1 MRVLALVTDA
11 FGGYGGI
18 AQYNRDLLGAMSR
31 FAAAPSVDVLPR
43 YARDD
48 LGELP
53 ERVRQHPA
61 QRRRSRLS
69 FEAVRLASLT
79 RPEVVFCGHLHLSPL
94 AAWIARRHRCALVC
108 QTHGVEVW
116 PVPREMR
123 RRGIEA
129 ADAVLCVSRDTR
141 ARVRTWVDMPPERLR
156 VVPNTVGDEFT
167 PGDGRRTRERLGVGA
182 SQVILSVSRLDSSQ
196 RHKGQ
201 DRIIELMPRLAAEGH
216 DLVYLIAGE
225 GDDIPR
231 LRALADAAGVAARVR
246 FLGRVPQAELPDL
259 YRAADLFALPS
270 TGDGFGIVFL
280 EAMAC
285 GVPALGLDAGGA
297 ADAFA
302 DGAMGFLAREGNLDE
317 ALRGALKVRPSA
329 VDISAAVRAR
339 FGRDSFRGRLEAV
352 FAAVIRDRAT
362 AHGMARA

>member
-1 MRVLALVTDA
+1 MRVLAIVTDA

-18 AQYNRDLLGAMSR
+18 AQYNRDLLDAMSR
-31 FAAAPSVDVLPR
+31 FAAGPWIDVLPR
-43 YARDD
+43 YARDSV
-48 LGELP
+48 GPLP

-61 QRRRSRLS
+61 QMSRSLLS
-69 FEAVRLASLT
+69 LEAVRLAALS
-79 RPEVVFCGHLHLSPL
+79 RPDVVYCGHLHLSPL
-94 AAWIARRHRCALVC
+94 AAWIARRRRCALIC

-116 PVPREMR
+116 PTPSEIR
-123 RRGIEA
+123 RRSIEV

-156 VVPNTVGDEFT
+156 VVPNTVGEEFT
-167 PGDGRRTRERLGVGA
+167 PGDRTRARQRLGLGD
-182 SQVILSVSRLDSSQ
+182 SKVILSVSRLDSSQ

-201 DRIIELMPRLAAEGH
+201 DRIIDLLPKLLREGH

-225 GDDIPR
+225 GDDTPR
-231 LRALADAAGVAARVR
+231 LKALADTAGVGERVR
-246 FLGRVPQAELPDL
+246 FLGRVPQAQLPDL

-285 GVPALGLDAGGA
+285 GVPALGLAAGGA

-302 DGAMGFLAREGNLDE
+302 DGALGVLATPADLEA
-317 ALRGALKVRPSA
+317 ALRHALTDTRPGAPLA
-329 VDISAAVRAR
+329 AAVRAR
-339 FGRDSFRGRLEAV
+339 FGRDAFRARLEAV
-352 FAAVIRDRAT
+352 FAAVISGGPVARD
-362 AHGMARA
+362 MARA